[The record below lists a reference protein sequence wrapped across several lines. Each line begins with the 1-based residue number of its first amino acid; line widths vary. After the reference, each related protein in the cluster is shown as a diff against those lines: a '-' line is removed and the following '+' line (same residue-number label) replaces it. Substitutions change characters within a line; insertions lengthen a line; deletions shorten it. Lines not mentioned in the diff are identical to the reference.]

1 MNITNPRPFTLK
13 KQVLNSTNYYSVGQV
28 SNITNNN
35 YNIILSTTP
44 NIIQEQKTEISNT
57 TKKDNDNLMKVLN
70 INLRK
75 RDNETQTE
83 EIFFKM

>member
-1 MNITNPRPFTLK
+1 MK
-13 KQVLNSTNYYSVGQV
+13 KQGLNFTNYYSVGQV

-44 NIIQEQKTEISNT
+44 NIIQEQKTEISNYI
-57 TKKDNDNLMKVLN
+57 KKDNDNLTKILN
-70 INLRK
+70 INSRK